1 MIDPTATE
9 VTTDRPLMLA
19 AEPLREARGYWGEV
33 WYRLRS
39 NRIGF
44 ICGIVQVILIL
55 IAITASPVSHL
66 ILHQDPY
73 NQDLLH
79 TFAKPGSGGHLLG
92 TDELGRDTLSRLL
105 YGAQVSL
112 LVAYLTVLLQL
123 VLGGVI
129 GVVSGYYGGVVDTLL
144 MRIVDIVLS
153 IPSIYLL
160 ILLSSL
166 APQIGPVSLSTS
178 SPVSLSIVI
187 AIISWGGVARL
198 VRGEV
203 LSVRE
208 RDFMLAVRSLGARD
222 IRLMSRHLMPNVL
235 AVVIVAASLSVGN
248 IILIE
253 AAIDFIGLGI
263 SPPTASWGNML
274 SNAQLY
280 FYHSIWQIILPGVAI
295 FITVLAMNIFGNTL
309 RDALDPR
316 LRRFE

>member
-9 VTTDRPLMLA
+9 VSADRPLMLA
-19 AEPLREARGYWGEV
+19 AEPLRESRSYWSEV
-33 WYRLRS
+33 WLRIRR

-44 ICGIVQVILIL
+44 ACGVVQVVLIL
-55 IAITASPVSHL
+55 IAITASPLSHL
-66 ILHQDPY
+66 VLHQDPY
-73 NQDLLH
+73 AQDLAH
-79 TFAKPGSGGHLLG
+79 TFAPPGSGGHLLG
-92 TDELGRDTLSRLL
+92 TDELGRDTFSRLL

-129 GVVSGYYGGVVDTLL
+129 GVVAGYYGGIVDTVL

-178 SPVSLSIVI
+178 SPVSLSVVI
-187 AIISWGGVARL
+187 AIISWGGVSRL

-208 RDFMLAVRSLGARD
+208 RDFMLAVRSLGATD
-222 IRLMSRHLMPNVL
+222 VRLMAVHLMPNVL
-235 AVVIVAASLSVGN
+235 A
-248 IILIE
+248 ILIE

-280 FYHSIWQIILPGVAI
+280 FYHSIWQILLPGAAI
-295 FITVLAMNIFGNTL
+295 FVTVLAMNIFGNAL